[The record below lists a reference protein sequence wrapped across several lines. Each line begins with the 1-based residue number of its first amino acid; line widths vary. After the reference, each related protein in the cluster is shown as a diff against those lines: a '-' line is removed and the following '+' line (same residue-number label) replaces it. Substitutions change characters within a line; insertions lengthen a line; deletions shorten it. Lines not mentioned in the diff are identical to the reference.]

1 MDWVE
6 RMGRRVKLRDL
17 HVLLAVAESGSMVKA
32 ANRLAVSHPVV
43 SKTISELEQALGVRL
58 FDRHPQGVEATT
70 YGHVLLRRGL
80 SVFDELRQG
89 LKELEFIANPNA
101 GEVRIGGA
109 EITMAGLLPDI
120 AQTFCAQYPGVNLHV
135 ALANTGS
142 LQFKE
147 LRERSLDLVIGRLP
161 KQFSEDDLEAEVLF
175 DEPFLAVVGVDT
187 SWARKRRLALADLM
201 LEPWVLPSY
210 DSAPGELI
218 LEMFREA
225 HLPPVRPSVTTMS
238 AQLTVTLIASGRF
251 VGVLP
256 QSVARLSAERAGLKI
271 LPIDLPPVRI
281 ASGIVTVKGR
291 TLSPLANR
299 FLDFA
304 RDLAKGVPA
313 MTKTVRQP
321 ATNLRRATR
330 RSTLQTPKAAGSE

>member
-43 SKTISELEQALGVRL
+43 SKTISELEKTLGVRL
-58 FDRHPQGVEATT
+58 FDRHARGVEATI
-70 YGHVLLRRGL
+70 YGQVLLRRGL

-89 LKELEFIANPNA
+89 LRELEFIANPSA
-101 GEVRIGGA
+101 GEVRIGCP
-109 EITMAGLLPDI
+109 EITMAGLLPYI
-120 AQTFCAQYPGVNLHV
+120 AQTFSGQYPGVNLHV

-175 DEPFLAVVGVDT
+175 DEPFLAVAGVRT

-210 DSAPGELI
+210 DSAPGQLI
-218 LEMFREA
+218 LEMFRQSQ
-225 HLPPVRPSVTTMS
+225 LPPVRPSVTTMS
-238 AQLTVTLIASGRF
+238 GQLTVTLIASGRF

-256 QSVARLSAERAGLKI
+256 QSVARLSAERAGVKV
-271 LPIDLPPVRI
+271 LPIDLPPVQI

-291 TLSPLANR
+291 TLSPLAHR
-299 FLDFA
+299 FVDCA
-304 RDLAKGVPA
+304 RELAKRVPA
-313 MTKTVRQP
+313 TAETVESKGR
-321 ATNLRRATR
+321 NLRR
-330 RSTLQTPKAAGSE
+330 PG